1 MSERKYTAKEIE
13 RIMLLAQDIL
23 SLNAP
28 VANNGEAQDGDT
40 EFGDFIVDP
49 SPTPEEE
56 AIIANR
62 REIIASYLQ
71 KYLTPRERK
80 VIILRFGLE
89 SDKPMTLE
97 EVGREYGI
105 TRERVR
111 QIEAKAIRKLRFRF
125 AKNKITWENI

>member
-23 SLNAP
+23 ALNAP

-125 AKNKITWENI
+125 ARNKITWENI